1 MISLFTSNRG
11 SLNELICVSI
21 GHCDH
26 WLKNGMP
33 FILIQGLIE
42 IFTKFDVIFLY
53 YGNEG
58 LFDVVFVANASVIN
72 KCQSDI

>member
-53 YGNEG
+53 YGN
-58 LFDVVFVANASVIN
+58 
-72 KCQSDI
+72 